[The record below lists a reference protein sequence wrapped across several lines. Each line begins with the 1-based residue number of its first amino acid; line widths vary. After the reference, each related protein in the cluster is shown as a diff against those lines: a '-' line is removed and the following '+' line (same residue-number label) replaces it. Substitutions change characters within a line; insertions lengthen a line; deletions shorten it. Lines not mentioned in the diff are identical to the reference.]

1 MNFISILLFLLK
13 YGPAIFEFIKSA
25 IDLIKWLRK
34 NDEQAAVSMTEASV
48 KQELNE
54 IAKRC
59 KKSKDLT
66 ELRLYVKELENRK
79 AEVERRQAGA

>member
-13 YGPAIFEFIKSA
+13 YGPAIFEFIKAA

-34 NDEQAAVSMTEASV
+34 NDDQAAVSMTEASV

-59 KKSKDLT
+59 KKSKDMT
-66 ELRLYVKELENRK
+66 ELREYVANLQARKEEI
-79 AEVERRQAGA
+79 ERHRRGN

>member
-13 YGPAIFEFIKSA
+13 YGPAIFEFIKAA

-34 NDEQAAVSMTEASV
+34 NDDPAAMTMSESGL
-48 KQELNE
+48 KQELND

-79 AEVERRQAGA
+79 AEIERQKAGA